1 MGAGKSILTSQ
12 VIDHCKDRHDAR
24 HGLAYFY
31 LSKSDNKGQEKQYT
45 RVLQSLVRQLVTNP
59 EDPDMLHVGLV
70 QQCKWLESQKASF
83 NSELCEKKI
92 SEVVGYLQETVIIV
106 DALDEVPTDCMRKL
120 VTFLS
125 AVVQQSS
132 KPVKVFLS
140 SRGENDIRHQIHKS
154 WSEQGYKHL
163 AIDKHNLADI
173 EEFVSQQI
181 HSIRDGFVEEIGQQ
195 RWDILKK
202 EIKSTICRKAYGTYG
217 MYLSP
222 STQHEN
228 IDEDTDMMMQV

>member
-31 LSKSDNKGQEKQYT
+31 LSKSDNKGQEKPYT

-59 EDPDMLHVGLV
+59 EEPDMLHAGLV
-70 QQCKWLESQKASF
+70 QQCKRLEAQKASF

-92 SEVVGYLQETVIIV
+92 SEVVGHLQETMIIV
-106 DALDEVPTDCMRKL
+106 DALDEVPTDCMRKI

-140 SRGENDIRHQIHKS
+140 SRGENDIRHQINKS
-154 WSEQGYKHL
+154 WSEQGYKHIF
-163 AIDKHNLADI
+163 IDKDNHADI
-173 EEFVSQQI
+173 EKFVSQQI
-181 HSIRDGFVEEIGQQ
+181 YSIREGFVEAIGQQ
-195 RWDILKK
+195 RWDTL
-202 EIKSTICRKAYGTYG
+202 EENIKSTICRKACGTYG
-217 MYLSP
+217 MYFSLFI
-222 STQHEN
+222 QY
-228 IDEDTDMMMQV
+228 

>member
-31 LSKSDNKGQEKQYT
+31 LSKSDNKGQEKPYT

-59 EDPDMLHVGLV
+59 EEPDMLHAGLV
-70 QQCKWLESQKASF
+70 QQCKRLEAQKASF

-92 SEVVGYLQETVIIV
+92 SEVVGHLQETVIIV
-106 DALDEVPTDCMRKL
+106 DALDEVPTDCMRKI

-140 SRGENDIRHQIHKS
+140 SRGENDIRHQIHNS
-154 WSEQGYKHL
+154 WSKQGYKHL
-163 AIDKHNLADI
+163 AIDEHNHADI
-173 EEFVSQQI
+173 KEFVSQEIQ
-181 HSIRDGFVEEIGQQ
+181 SIRDGFIREIGQQ
-195 RWDILKK
+195 RWKNLEDK
-202 EIKSTICRKAYGTYG
+202 IKSTIFRKAYGTYG
-217 MYLSP
+217 MYSLSLH
-222 STQHEN
+222 S
-228 IDEDTDMMMQV
+228 I